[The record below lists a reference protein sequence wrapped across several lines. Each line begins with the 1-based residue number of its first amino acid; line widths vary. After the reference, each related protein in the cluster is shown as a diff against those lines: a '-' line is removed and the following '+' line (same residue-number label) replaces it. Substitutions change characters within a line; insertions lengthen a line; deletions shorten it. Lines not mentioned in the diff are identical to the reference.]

1 MRISFNKYSQYRY
14 LYHESPKMIILQLS
28 VKSMPLYPRNLFARP
43 LKRGR
48 KMMQLYGAGFVRD
61 RSLSN
66 DGGEIARYLKW
77 EYGEGTGFGVLNGW
91 TAQRRSPP
99 REGRFGFVDR
109 FARLPA
115 AIRAGGATRRIY
127 CWGAELGLLA
137 EWKTAGIEPV
147 EAV

>member
-1 MRISFNKYSQYRY
+1 MRIWFNKYSQYRY

-77 EYGEGTGFGVLNGW
+77 EYGEGTGLGVPKRW
-91 TAQRRSPP
+91 TGQGRSPP
-99 REGRFGFVDR
+99 RKGRLGFVDR
-109 FARLPA
+109 FARLRA
-115 AIRAGGATRRIY
+115 AIRARRGGRRNAG
-127 CWGAELGLLA
+127 WGGELGLRAPGKQPRRL
-137 EWKTAGIEPV
+137 PL
-147 EAV
+147 

>member
-1 MRISFNKYSQYRY
+1 
-14 LYHESPKMIILQLS
+14 MIILQLS

-77 EYGEGTGFGVLNGW
+77 EYGEGTGFGGLKGW
-91 TAQRRSPP
+91 TAQRRAPP
-99 REGRFGFVDR
+99 RKGRFGLFYRV
-109 FARLPA
+109 ARLPA
-115 AIRAGGATRRIY
+115 AIRGRAAARRMDARGDEVG
-127 CWGAELGLLA
+127 CLA
-137 EWKTAGIEPV
+137 RWQV
-147 EAV
+147 SN

>member
-1 MRISFNKYSQYRY
+1 
-14 LYHESPKMIILQLS
+14 MIILQLS

-66 DGGEIARYLKW
+66 DGGEIARYMKW
-77 EYGEGTGFGVLNGW
+77 EYGEGIGLGGLNGW
-91 TAQRRSPP
+91 TAQRKFPP
-99 REGRFGFVDR
+99 RKGRFGFVDR

-115 AIRAGGATRRIY
+115 GIGARVARRQIQR
-127 CWGAELGLLA
+127 CAR
-137 EWKTAGIEPV
+137 EWA
-147 EAV
+147 